1 MVPGGWPCPFKRI
14 GRPHLRTRR
23 SAVGLVRDWDDGLW
37 VLGGWGGQGQQE
49 RALTS
54 TETWTVE
61 RLGQEGLGA
70 EESAVEHVVDSGDE
84 EEGTLP
90 GVEDSQEEEG
100 AGGQQGEGVGEAVV
114 EEQNP
119 DGQGEAA
126 DDGRARW
133 QPQWARSREWVIR
146 SDMQTPRCFLAATMD
161 PAGGILA
168 IGALRM
174 SAGMSMSNERGGG
187 HVRAQSQCHWASTMW
202 HGTQH
207 HHDHNCTI
215 DRRRRE
221 HMAGGPSVRVNGAL

>member
-1 MVPGGWPCPFKRI
+1 MVPGGWPCPFQRI

-49 RALTS
+49 RALKS

-70 EESAVEHVVDSGDE
+70 EESAVEYVVDSGDE
-84 EEGTLP
+84 EETLP
-90 GVEDSQEEEG
+90 GVEDSEEEDEEGG
-100 AGGQQGEGVGEAVV
+100 AGEQQGEGVGEAAA
-114 EEQNP
+114 EQDA

-133 QPQWARSREWVIR
+133 QPQWARSRGWVIR

-168 IGALRM
+168 IGTYRM
-174 SAGMSMSNERGGG
+174 SAMSMSMERGL
-187 HVRAQSQCHWASTMW
+187 
-202 HGTQH
+202 
-207 HHDHNCTI
+207 
-215 DRRRRE
+215 RRVT
-221 HMAGGPSVRVNGAL
+221 AKCQ